1 MKRNAMQEL
10 IKWKNKSG
18 RKPLILSG
26 ARQVGKTWL
35 MKEFG
40 RTQFKSAA
48 YINFDSNSRMQELFS
63 RDYDIRRLING
74 IEIEADIRINP
85 KDTLLIFDEI
95 QEVPRALT
103 SLKYF
108 NENAPEY
115 SITAAG
121 SLLGVAM
128 HSGTSFPVGKV
139 EFIDIHPMTFFEFL
153 EAAGE
158 IKLVEAAKA
167 GDYEIVNVF
176 SGKYNDWLKRYY
188 YTGGMPGVVVEFVKE
203 MDYGAARN
211 IQMEILRTYEQVF
224 SKHMAPDT
232 AIRSRM
238 LWNSIP
244 AQLSKENHK
253 FVYGVIKHGARAKE
267 YELSLAWLSDCGMV
281 KKVHRVSKP
290 GLPLKAY
297 EDNAAFKLYACDV
310 GLLGAMCGLDKK
322 TLLEGSRVYTE
333 FKGALTEQ
341 YALQQFIAAAIGHV
355 SYWAPEAAKA
365 EVDFLLQAGNS
376 IIPVEAKAEENLHA
390 KSLKSYIEKHKPDAA
405 IRLSMAGYRKDGR
418 ILNVPL
424 YLAPVL
430 GDIIYKELQSAG

>member
-1 MKRNAMQEL
+1 MKTL
-10 IKWKNKSG
+10 IEWKNKSS

-35 MKEFG
+35 MKEFA
-40 RTQFKSAA
+40 RNHFKTAA
-48 YINFDSNSRMQELFS
+48 YINFDSNSRMEKLFS
-63 RDYDIRRLING
+63 GDLEIRRIIDG
-74 IEIEADIRINP
+74 IEIESGVKINP
-85 KDTLLIFDEI
+85 KDTLLIFDEV
-95 QEVPRALT
+95 QEVPRALA

-115 SITAAG
+115 AIMAAG
-121 SLLGVAM
+121 SLLGVAL

-139 EFIDIHPMTFFEFL
+139 EFLDIHPMTFFEFL

-158 IKLVEAAKA
+158 EKLVETAVS
-167 GDYEIVNVF
+167 GDYSLVNAF
-176 SGKYNDWLKRYY
+176 DEKYTDWLKRYY
-188 YTGGMPGVVVEFVKE
+188 YTGGMPGVAAQFLNAN
-203 MDYGAARN
+203 DYDGARK
-211 IQMEILRTYEQVF
+211 IQNEILRAYEQDF
-224 SKHMAPDT
+224 SKHMSPDT
-232 AIRSRM
+232 AVRSKM

-244 AQLSKENHK
+244 AQLSKKNHK

-290 GLPLKAY
+290 GFPLKAY
-297 EDNAAFKLYACDV
+297 EHAAAFKLYACDV

-341 YALQQFIAAAIGHV
+341 YALQQFIAAGMSHI

-365 EVDFLLQAGNS
+365 EVDFLVQAGNS
-376 IIPVEAKAEENLHA
+376 IVPVETKAKENLRA
-390 KSLKSYIEKHKPDAA
+390 KSLKSYIGKYKPDAA
-405 IRLSMAGYRKDGR
+405 IRISMAGCRKDGN

-430 GDIIYKELQSAG
+430 GEIINKELQSGDN